1 MKNAVFTIMM
11 SLMSVCLFSGLV
23 FAASGEKYVE
33 QPAQMESKLAP
44 ETAPTLSPPAHPVVV
59 PFEVGEQLQY
69 SIKWGKFTA
78 GNATVSIDD
87 LVNYQGH
94 DVFRIL
100 VSGMS
105 SPAVSLFYFAKQEM
119 ESLIDANGM
128 FTRRY
133 FSKIKENGKLR
144 ERLYEF
150 DQENNRAT
158 YKSKNY
164 YVPYGIHDEVSAVFY
179 MRTLDL
185 HVGQPINVNVFAKRR
200 TSVVTCNVIKRET
213 IKVPA
218 GKFDTILVEP
228 ILDFDGVMKKGKM
241 QVWFTDDERRIP
253 VQVKSKMTIGS
264 VVVRLEKY
272 SAGNDTTFM
281 AER

>member
-1 MKNAVFTIMM
+1 MKNVVLTMV
-11 SLMSVCLFSGLV
+11 MSVLCVFMFSGQV
-23 FAASGEKYVE
+23 FAQSEAGNRE
-33 QPAQMESKLAP
+33 QSTRMESKLTPEIAP
-44 ETAPTLSPPAHPVVV
+44 ELSTPERPVLV
-59 PFEVGEQLQY
+59 PFGVGERLDY

-87 LVNYQGH
+87 LLDYQGH
-94 DVFRIL
+94 EVFRIL
-100 VSGMS
+100 VKGMS
-105 SPAVSLFYFAKQEM
+105 SPSVSLFYFAKQEM
-119 ESLIDANGM
+119 ESFIDAKGL

-133 FSKIKENGKLR
+133 FSKIKENKKHR

-150 DQENNRAT
+150 DQENNRVAYKDKT
-158 YKSKNY
+158 YDI
-164 YVPYGIHDEVSAVFY
+164 PYGIHDEVSAVFY

-185 HVGQPINVNVFAKRR
+185 EVGQPINLNVFAKRQ
-200 TSVVTCNVIKRET
+200 TSVVKCNVIRRET

-218 GKFDTILVEP
+218 GKFKTILVEP

-272 SAGNDTTFM
+272 ALSNDTTYV

>member
-1 MKNAVFTIMM
+1 MKNVVFAIIMSM
-11 SLMSVCLFSGLV
+11 ISACIFSGQV
-23 FAASGEKYVE
+23 FAQSGVE
-33 QPAQMESKLAP
+33 RMESSLAPNLAP
-44 ETAPTLSPPAHPVVV
+44 ELSTPERAV
-59 PFEVGEQLQY
+59 PIPFSVGERFEY

-87 LVNYQGH
+87 LLNYQGH

-100 VSGMS
+100 VKGIS
-105 SPAVSLFYFAKQEM
+105 SPAVSLFYYAKQEM
-119 ESLIDANGM
+119 ESLIDADGL

-164 YVPYGIHDEVSAVFY
+164 SIPYGIHDEVSAVFY

-185 HVGQPINVNVFAKRR
+185 QVGQPVHVNIFAKRR
-200 TSVVTCNVIKRET
+200 TSVVTCHVIKRET

-241 QVWFTDDERRIP
+241 QVWFTADERRIP

-272 SAGNDTTFM
+272 EAGNDATYV
-281 AER
+281 AGR

>member
-1 MKNAVFTIMM
+1 MKNVVFLTIMSM
-11 SLMSVCLFSGLV
+11 ISACMFSGMV
-23 FAASGEKYVE
+23 FAQTGAGS
-33 QPAQMESKLAP
+33 MESSLTPNIAP
-44 ETAPTLSPPAHPVVV
+44 ELSTPERAIPI
-59 PFEVGEQLQY
+59 PFGVGENLEY

-78 GNATVSIDD
+78 GKATVSIDD
-87 LVNYQGH
+87 QMNYQGH

-100 VSGMS
+100 VKGIS
-105 SPAVSLFYFAKQEM
+105 SPAVSLFYYAKQEM
-119 ESLIDANGM
+119 ESLIDADGL

-164 YVPYGIHDEVSAVFY
+164 YIPYGIHDEVSAVFY

-185 HVGQPINVNVFAKRR
+185 QVGQPIDVNIFAKRR
-200 TSVVTCNVIKRET
+200 TSVVTCHVIRRET

-241 QVWFTDDERRIP
+241 QVWFTADERRIP

-272 SAGNDTTFM
+272 EAGNDTTYV
-281 AER
+281 AGR

>member
-1 MKNAVFTIMM
+1 MKNV
-11 SLMSVCLFSGLV
+11 V
-23 FAASGEKYVE
+23 FAIIMSMISVGMVSG
-33 QPAQMESKLAP
+33 QGFAQSGAGSMESSLVPNIAP
-44 ETAPTLSPPAHPVVV
+44 ELSTPERAV
-59 PFEVGEQLQY
+59 PIPFSVGERFEY

-87 LVNYQGH
+87 LLNYQGH

-100 VSGMS
+100 VKGMS
-105 SPAVSLFYFAKQEM
+105 TPAVSLFYFAKQEM
-119 ESLIDANGM
+119 ESLIDADGL

-164 YVPYGIHDEVSAVFY
+164 AIPYGIHDEVSAVFY

-185 HVGQPINVNVFAKRR
+185 QVGQPVNVNIFAKRR
-200 TSVVTCNVIKRET
+200 TSVVTCHVIKRET

-241 QVWFTDDERRIP
+241 QVWFTADERRIP

-272 SAGNDTTFM
+272 KAGNDATYV
-281 AER
+281 AGR